1 MLLETP
7 RPAPDQLL
15 IIDDDK
21 IIVEILTQ
29 SLTLAGYEVTSALDG
44 EEGLALARQLRPDLV
59 LLDVM
64 MPKMDGYAVCRQI
77 KRDTE
82 TRLIPVIIL
91 TALTDRD
98 DKLRAL
104 EVGADEFI
112 RKPPDRQELLIRIRS
127 LLRAKRLHEQ
137 VEASYHELRR
147 LEEARNTL
155 TGMIVHDMRG
165 PLTSVLGGLKLLLD
179 KGDQLDPP
187 ARESLITGSL
197 VSTRRLMTMVEAMLD
212 LQRLESGQLPI
223 RPQPVV
229 LGRLVDE
236 SVQAVMPLLQ
246 ADGVRIDV
254 RADQPAAPVLLDHD
268 LVTRVLNNLI
278 LNAIKFS
285 PEGGRIGLWTQ
296 HNGRWLLVNVADQGP
311 GVPAHYREQIFH
323 KYAQIETGQ
332 RATGVGLGLAFCK
345 LAVEA
350 MRGRIWVE
358 DIPRAGALFRVALPL
373 VTAPEEED

>member
-7 RPAPDQLL
+7 RAATDQLL

-64 MPKMDGYAVCRQI
+64 MPKMDGYAVCRQL
-77 KRDTE
+77 KRDHE

-98 DKLRAL
+98 DKLKAL

-127 LLRAKRLHEQ
+127 LLRAKKLHEQ
-137 VEASYHELRR
+137 VEASYRELRH
-147 LEEARNTL
+147 LEEARNNL
-155 TGMIVHDMRG
+155 TSMIVHDMRG
-165 PLTSVLGGLKLLLD
+165 PLTSILGGLRLLLD
-179 KGDQLDPP
+179 RGDQLESP

-197 VSTRRLMTMVEAMLD
+197 LSTRRLMTMVEAMLD

-223 RPQPVV
+223 RPKPVL

-236 SVQAVMPLLQ
+236 SVQAFRPLLQ
-246 ADGVRIDV
+246 ADGVRIDI
-254 RADQPAAPVLLDHD
+254 RAEQPHAPVLLDHD

-285 PEGGRIGLWTQ
+285 PEGGRIGIWTQ
-296 HNGRWLLVNVADQGP
+296 HNGRWLLVNIADQGP
-311 GVPAHYREQIFH
+311 GVPAEYREQIFQ
-323 KYAQIETGQ
+323 KYARIETGQ

-358 DIPRAGALFRVALPL
+358 DLPRAGALFRVALPL
-373 VTAPEEED
+373 VAAPEEES